1 MANSYPTLVRSLSLQ
16 WSKTLDASF
25 RVGRII
31 DEIHDRYSRQASY
44 NRLSRD
50 LANVGTRVAAD
61 TLRCYHQA
69 YLLHHRMPQKMAK
82 RLADLPH
89 SSWVEAARRGRGL
102 PDKERFAALASAA
115 TQKASASQLRQDL
128 EVRLVEQNRRHRA
141 AKKPTR
147 SGIRLIL
154 GDCLEQLRNLR
165 ANSVDVVVTSPPFN
179 TLPTTSKPSGV
190 FSHNKWLKNIKGA
203 YADSRP
209 ENEYQE
215 WLREVI
221 RECSRVSKGL
231 VWLHHKLRVRDKQAI
246 HPMHFISSPLYTEV
260 IWDRGISMSLNAKR
274 FSLSHDYLLA
284 FGQPHFWDSTVNA
297 MMSVWRIAPRQRE
310 KTRHPCP
317 WPLEIPRRL
326 IRSSCPPGGKVLDP
340 FCGVGTTAIAAI
352 REGCR
357 FVGFELD
364 KAYFREAEQSIA
376 ATLSKEE
383 QAA

>member
-1 MANSYPTLVRSLSLQ
+1 MATSYPMLVRSLSRQ
-16 WSKTLDASF
+16 WSKTLDANF
-25 RVGRII
+25 QVGRVI

-44 NRLSRD
+44 SRLSQD
-50 LANVGTRVAAD
+50 LGDIGTKVAAD

-69 YLLHHRMPQKMAK
+69 YRLHLRIPKKMAK
-82 RLADLPH
+82 RLVDLPH
-89 SSWVEAARRGRGL
+89 SFWVEAARRGRGL
-102 PDKERFAALASAA
+102 SDGERFEALLTAA
-115 TQKASASQLRQDL
+115 TGKLSASQLRQDL
-128 EVRLVEQNRRHRA
+128 EHRLVVEKRHQRVL
-141 AKKPTR
+141 KKPAR
-147 SGIRLIL
+147 SGIRVIL

-165 ANSVDVVVTSPPFN
+165 TNSVDVVVTSPPFN
-179 TLPTTSKPSGV
+179 TLPTTSKPSGI
-190 FSHNKWLKNIKGA
+190 FSRNKWLEKTQRG

-209 ENEYQE
+209 ENEYQA
-215 WLREVI
+215 WLADVL

-231 VWLHHKLRVRDKQAI
+231 VWMHHKLRVREKQAI
-246 HPMHFISSPLYTEV
+246 HPIRFISAPLYTEV

-297 MMSVWRIAPRQRE
+297 LMSVWRIAPRQRE
-310 KTRHPCP
+310 KTSHPCP

-364 KAYFREAEQSIA
+364 KGYLREAERSIA
-376 ATLSKEE
+376 AS
-383 QAA
+383 